1 MAGEPSTLRERR
13 ERLVRARAADLYA
26 EFSAL
31 GGARGWLAYDLAW
44 RLRGGIDR
52 LLGGPGMRRDRR
64 ANGALRVGDVV
75 DFWRVEA
82 VEPERRLRLRAEMRV
97 PGRAWLE
104 FAATD
109 LGARDGNPTAR
120 LVQTAEFTPHG
131 LAGRLYWFSLLPIHA
146 RIFDRLA
153 RRVGELAEARA
164 RAAAAG

>member
-1 MAGEPSTLRERR
+1 
-13 ERLVRARAADLYA
+13 
-26 EFSAL
+26 
-31 GGARGWLAYDLAW
+31 
-44 RLRGGIDR
+44 
-52 LLGGPGMRRDRR
+52 MRRDRR